1 MKNTHTSIFSDKV
14 NLAILII
21 AILALICIYLLPGCT
36 TQREIDRVLLKY
48 CKGGTETNKDSTN
61 TSVTTLTPQDSTF
74 YLSMESIMNA
84 YIECLNGK
92 PVNTSVDTIYQDNHI
107 STSLNMNGN
116 SLLINTKV
124 DSAEV
129 VARWN
134 EKHTTNTTT
143 VNTDQK
149 EKVIIT
155 TNVLNK
161 EQTKWISMGK
171 WSIAVYI
178 ILFLLLIIYLILRYR
193 NKLTDLIT
201 KFKK

>member
-1 MKNTHTSIFSDKV
+1 MKKLKQPETW
-14 NLAILII
+14 ILII
-21 AILALICIYLLPGCT
+21 CIIAIAAFFWSLTGCT
-36 TQREIDRVLLKY
+36 TEKEISKILQQY
-48 CKGGTETNKDSTN
+48 CKGSTETNKDSTN

-84 YIECLNGK
+84 YIECLNGN
-92 PVNTSVDTIYQDNHI
+92 PVITSVDTIYQDNHI

-155 TNVLNK
+155 TNVLTK

-178 ILFLLLIIYLILRYR
+178 ILFLLLIIYLIQRYR

>member
-48 CKGGTETNKDSTN
+48 CKGSTETSKDSTN
-61 TSVTTLTPQDSTF
+61 TSVTTLTPHDSTF

-92 PVNTSVDTIYQDNHI
+92 PVIVSVDTIYQDNHI

-155 TNVLNK
+155 TNVLTK
-161 EQTKWISMGK
+161 AQTKWISMGK

-178 ILFLLLIIYLILRYR
+178 IIFLLLIIYLYFRYR

>member
-1 MKNTHTSIFSDKV
+1 MKKLKQPETW
-14 NLAILII
+14 ILII
-21 AILALICIYLLPGCT
+21 FIIAIAAFFWSLTGCT
-36 TQREIDRVLLKY
+36 TEKEISKILQQY
-48 CKGGTETNKDSTN
+48 CKGSTETNKDSTN

-84 YIECLNGK
+84 YIECLNGR
-92 PVNTSVDTIYQDNHI
+92 PVIVSVDTIYQDNHI
-107 STSLNMNGN
+107 ITSLNMNGN

-155 TNVLNK
+155 TNVLTK

-201 KFKK
+201 KLKK

>member
-1 MKNTHTSIFSDKV
+1 MKKLKQPETW
-14 NLAILII
+14 ILII
-21 AILALICIYLLPGCT
+21 CIIAIAAFFWSLTGCT
-36 TQREIDRVLLKY
+36 TEKEISKILQQY
-48 CKGGTETNKDSTN
+48 CKGSTETNKDSTN

-92 PVNTSVDTIYQDNHI
+92 PVITSVDTIYQDNHI
-107 STSLNMNGN
+107 ITSLNMNGN

-149 EKVIIT
+149 EKVIIEVNKLT
-155 TNVLNK
+155 TSQ
-161 EQTKWISMGK
+161 EKWIRLGK
-171 WSIAVYI
+171 WSIAIYS
-178 ILFLLLIIYLILRYR
+178 ILGLLLLLFIYL
-193 NKLTDLIT
+193 
-201 KFKK
+201 KFKSKIIGIFKPKI

>member
-1 MKNTHTSIFSDKV
+1 MKKLKQPETW
-14 NLAILII
+14 ILII
-21 AILALICIYLLPGCT
+21 CIIAIAAFFWSLTGCT
-36 TQREIDRVLLKY
+36 TEKEISKILQQY
-48 CKGGTETNKDSTN
+48 CKGSTETNKDSTN

-92 PVNTSVDTIYQDNHI
+92 PVITSVDTIYQDNHI
-107 STSLNMNGN
+107 ITSLNMNGN
-116 SLLINTKV
+116 SLLIKTKV

-149 EKVIIT
+149 EKVIIEVNKLT
-155 TNVLNK
+155 TSQ
-161 EQTKWISMGK
+161 EKWIRLGK
-171 WSIAVYI
+171 WSIAIYS
-178 ILFLLLIIYLILRYR
+178 ILGLLLLLFIYL
-193 NKLTDLIT
+193 
-201 KFKK
+201 KFKSKIIGIFKPKI

>member
-1 MKNTHTSIFSDKV
+1 MKKLKQPETW
-14 NLAILII
+14 ILII
-21 AILALICIYLLPGCT
+21 FIIAIAAFFWSLTGCT
-36 TQREIDRVLLKY
+36 TEKEISKILQQY
-48 CKGGTETNKDSTN
+48 CKGSTETNKDSTN

-84 YIECLNGK
+84 YIECLNGR
-92 PVNTSVDTIYQDNHI
+92 PVIVSVDTIYQDNHI
-107 STSLNMNGN
+107 ITSLNMNGN

-155 TNVLNK
+155 TNVLTK
-161 EQTKWISMGK
+161 AQTKWISMGK

-201 KFKK
+201 KLKK

>member
-1 MKNTHTSIFSDKV
+1 MKKLKQPETW
-14 NLAILII
+14 ILII
-21 AILALICIYLLPGCT
+21 FIIAIAAFFWSLTGCT
-36 TQREIDRVLLKY
+36 TEKEISKILQQY
-48 CKGGTETNKDSTN
+48 CKGSTETNKDSTN

-84 YIECLNGK
+84 YIECLNGR
-92 PVNTSVDTIYQDNHI
+92 PVIVSVDTIYQDNHI
-107 STSLNMNGN
+107 ITSLNMNGN

-155 TNVLNK
+155 TNVLTK